1 MGCGTLRVLKQE
13 HMPPPPLRMKPS
25 ASQVKQEK
33 AKGKKPAGKP
43 PAEEPT
49 MLSKKDKEQ
58 KVRTAR
64 R

>member
-1 MGCGTLRVLKQE
+1 
-13 HMPPPPLRMKPS
+13 MKPS